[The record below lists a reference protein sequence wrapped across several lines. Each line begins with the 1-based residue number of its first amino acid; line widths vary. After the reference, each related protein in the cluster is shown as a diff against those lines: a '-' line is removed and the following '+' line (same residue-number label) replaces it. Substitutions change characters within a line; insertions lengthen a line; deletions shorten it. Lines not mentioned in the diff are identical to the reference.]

1 MSIIFIDKSENSS
14 TENVQMHFLLLTL
27 RLFIIYQL
35 VYKWIRMY
43 FEVSTIFY
51 SLRSTSMLKNKC

>member
-1 MSIIFIDKSENSS
+1 MSKNSS

-51 SLRSTSMLKNKC
+51 SLKSTPMLKNKC